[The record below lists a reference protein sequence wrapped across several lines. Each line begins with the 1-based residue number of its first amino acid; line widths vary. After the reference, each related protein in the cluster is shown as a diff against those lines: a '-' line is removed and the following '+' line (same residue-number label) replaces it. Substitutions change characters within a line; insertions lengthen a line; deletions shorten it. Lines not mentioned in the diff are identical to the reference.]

1 MKLIFA
7 ALLALS
13 FNASAFDMN
22 FPSPGDFPTESGW
35 AVAMTSMACGV
46 DYSSVDG
53 ATGTMVPHDGRSVI
67 YKVYVDGELVGKAW
81 ASSKWITAQ
90 KKCL

>member
-13 FNASAFDMN
+13 FNASAFNMN
-22 FPSPGDFPTESGW
+22 FPSANDFPTESGW
-35 AVAMTSMACGV
+35 AVAMISMACDM
-46 DYSSVDG
+46 DYSKVEG
-53 ATGTMVPHDGRSVI
+53 IAGEIVPHSGKSVI
-67 YKVYVDGELVGKAW
+67 YKAYVDGELVGKAW